1 MDTNIDNYSTDD
13 LLTILNLED
22 EPNQHEILSTTNN
35 LINKYETIDSDLSNF
50 FIDVQNKLIEDF
62 FPDDYPPDNE
72 EDPPTRDVWYENE
85 QIPQSNPTQASK
97 ITDRNQQVGFFN
109 TPSGTV
115 MNRNQ
120 LGVNNSVN
128 IPVAQGTINPNLK
141 NTTTRIVNIDSSFR
155 TNINDPSTNF
165 SCSLSDP
172 LTNVIQI
179 ELYSVQIPLNWYVI
193 SAANGTNCFLLVIN
207 DISYYMQV
215 NSGNYE
221 IDQLLEAINNLS
233 INDDSKV
240 GSYIEFTFNTINGRV
255 NMNFKKENIKIVFYD
270 EIINV
275 CGENSKSETCPN
287 SPKLNNS
294 LGWILGYREK
304 HYQYPQEKN
313 PSENILAEGIYN
325 LYGTKNLYIV
335 LDDYNQNRLNKGLVS
350 LSNNDTSI
358 SLPSYFTNDLTCAP
372 QDESNI
378 TQYIQSAPRRITQA
392 QLYSLNEIIKGR
404 ENRTKT
410 LVSAPTT
417 TDVFAVVPVEREPGS
432 SFGFQ
437 MVAFGGSLNQNARTY
452 FGPVNIDRI
461 GVKLVDDYG
470 MIIDLNMTDW
480 NFSFTCESLYQ
491 Y

>member
-1 MDTNIDNYSTDD
+1 MDTNIDNYTTDD
-13 LLTILNLED
+13 LLTILDLDD
-22 EPNQHEILSTTNN
+22 EPNQHEILESTNE
-35 LINKYETIDSDLSNF
+35 LITKYETIDQNISNF
-50 FIDVQNKLIEDF
+50 FIDVQNKLMDDL
-62 FPDDYPPDNE
+62 FPSNYPPPNE
-72 EDPPTRDVWYENE
+72 EDPPARNVWYENE
-85 QIPQSNPTQASK
+85 QIPQSNPTQAAK

-115 MNRNQ
+115 MNQNQ
-120 LGVNNSVN
+120 LGINNSVN
-128 IPVAQGTINPNLK
+128 IPVAQGNINPNLK
-141 NTTTRIVNIDSSFR
+141 NTTVRIVNIDSSFR
-155 TNINDPSTNF
+155 TNINDPTTNF

-172 LTNVIQI
+172 LTNVIQL

-193 SAANGTNCFLLVIN
+193 SAANGTNCFLLMIDEN
-207 DISYYMQV
+207 SYYMQV

-221 IDQLLEAINNLS
+221 IEELLEAINNLS
-233 INDDSKV
+233 INNDSLMN
-240 GSYIEFTFNTINGRV
+240 SYIEFTFNKINGKV
-255 NMNFKKENIKIVFYD
+255 NMDFKKESVKVVFYD

-275 CGENSKSETCPN
+275 CGENSKSEVCPN

-294 LGWILGYREK
+294 LGWYLGFREK
-304 HYQYPQEKN
+304 SY
-313 PSENILAEGIYN
+313 SETVISEAVYN

-350 LSNNDTSI
+350 LSENDTSI
-358 SLPSYFTNDLTCAP
+358 SLPDYYSNDLTCAP
-372 QDESNI
+372 LSETNNI
-378 TQYIQSAPRRITQA
+378 TQYVQSAPRRITQA
-392 QLYSLNEIIKGR
+392 QLYSLNEILKGR

-410 LVSAPTT
+410 FVSAPTT
-417 TDVFAVVPVEREPGS
+417 TDIFAVVPVEREPGS

-437 MVAFGGSLNQNARTY
+437 IVAFGGSLQQNARTY

-470 MIIDLNMTDW
+470 MIVDLNLTDW